1 MNPYPPSYHAITW
14 IYIHRPPSARPDL
27 AKVSPHI
34 LHPTRFALHLGTHL
48 VSKYAHTHKAFVTV
62 EQLRWARIDAGADGA
77 PHTHAFWRDGD
88 EKKIVTVEVDASAG
102 KDALVG
108 KVEAGLRDLLGKRCV
123 FSHSHKRSSSRRAR
137 SAQIDWVRVRV
148 LRPR

>member
-1 MNPYPPSYHAITW
+1 MNPYPPSYHASTW

-48 VSKYAHTHKAFVTV
+48 VSKYAHIHKAFVTV

-123 FSHSHKRSSSRRAR
+123 FSHSRKRSSSRRAR
-137 SAQIDWVRVRV
+137 SAQIDWIRVRV